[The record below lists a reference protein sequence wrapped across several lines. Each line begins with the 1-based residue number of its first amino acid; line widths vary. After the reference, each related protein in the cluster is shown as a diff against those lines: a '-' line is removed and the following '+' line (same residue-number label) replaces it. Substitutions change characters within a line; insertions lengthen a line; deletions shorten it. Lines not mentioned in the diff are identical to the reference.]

1 MRRIIIL
8 LICMFSSANAF
19 SQNNGDFGNKN
30 AGIFNLKGNIYFIS
44 DTTGKMPL
52 DIEKQKSEGLIYTTR
67 LDIPKRDFTE
77 GFPGVSNRFEYFG
90 LIYKGVFEITEPGDY
105 YWRLSSDDG
114 SILWVD
120 NKIIIDNDGVHG
132 ENSIDSEMNLNKGLH
147 SIKVWYFQ
155 GPATEIALQ
164 LFVKE
169 PGSETEEIFDISKYN
184 ARLREVVKKLNAIA
198 DKDGIRILLPDKILF
213 ESGKSDL
220 KSESE
225 DALNAFL
232 EIFNVY
238 PEATVIV
245 EGHTDNIGNAAVNLK
260 LSVERAESVVNG
272 LKAKKIPQSLKF
284 ETKGSGSTKPVANNS
299 TEEGRTKNR
308 RVEILIIP

>member
-1 MRRIIIL
+1 MAKLFYYKRV
-8 LICMFSSANAF
+8 
-19 SQNNGDFGNKN
+19 
-30 AGIFNLKGNIYFIS
+30 IF
-44 DTTGKMPL
+44 
-52 DIEKQKSEGLIYTTR
+52 
-67 LDIPKRDFTE
+67 
-77 GFPGVSNRFEYFG
+77 
-90 LIYKGVFEITEPGDY
+90 
-105 YWRLSSDDG
+105 
-114 SILWVD
+114 
-120 NKIIIDNDGVHG
+120 
-132 ENSIDSEMNLNKGLH
+132 
-147 SIKVWYFQ
+147 
-155 GPATEIALQ
+155 IALGL
-164 LFVKE
+164 LFIIGKTYCQGGFDNSTRAVY
-169 PGSETEEIFDISKYN
+169 IFDISKYN

-238 PEATVIV
+238 PEATVIF